1 VLFVLA
7 IVAGS
12 IPPGTAPVAFAIA
25 LGVFIVVGAAAI
37 VWMLVVA
44 ARGRGNPDAD
54 GNLRSLDG
62 LVLVDS
68 PQSAAHRTPVY
79 DVGRHQS
86 AIEAALAFGD
96 ATPRAVLVPG
106 ASRLLGLTLRVGVE
120 LVVGDRVFHV
130 GFLEERTGVVWSE
143 ALVPLRHAGRYVSAP
158 ARIRG
163 DGRPYAVDLDLG
175 GVHGAIAAAA

>member
-12 IPPGTAPVAFAIA
+12 IPPGRAPLAFAIA
-25 LGVFIVVGAAAI
+25 LGVFIVVGVAAI
-37 VWMLVVA
+37 LWMLIVS
-44 ARGRGNPDAD
+44 ARARGNPDAD
-54 GNLRSLDG
+54 GNLRSLEG
-62 LVLVDS
+62 LVIVAAPASD
-68 PQSAAHRTPVY
+68 AHRTPVY

-106 ASRLLGLTLRVGVE
+106 ASRLLGLTLRVGVH
-120 LVVGDRVFHV
+120 LVVGERVFHA
-130 GFLEERTGVVWSE
+130 GFLEERTGLVWSE
-143 ALVPLRHAGRYVSAP
+143 VLAPLRKEGRYVSAP

-163 DGRPYAVDLDLG
+163 ERKPFSVDLDLG
-175 GVHGAIAAAA
+175 RAREAAAKDR